1 MSDTRRRKTRVA
13 VLSVVSNSSLVVFK
27 LAVGVITGS
36 VAVISEAVHSGVDLL
51 AAFIALFAVRESG
64 KPADK
69 EHQFGHGKVE
79 SISGAIEAAL
89 IFLAAGW
96 IIYEAVDK
104 LIHPGTI
111 KFLGWGILVMAVSGV
126 VNVVVSSRLFRVGKQ
141 TESLA
146 LLADAWHLRTDV
158 YTSFG
163 VMLGLGLVWLGGRFW
178 PGVNLLWLDPV
189 VAIAVALLIL
199 RAAVRL
205 TLEAMRDL
213 VDSSL
218 PESELK
224 WINTYF
230 LQLRPTVLSF
240 HRIRTRKSGSMRF
253 IDLHV
258 VVDPEMTVEES
269 HKLSHRIADEI
280 KEHFISSSTIV
291 HVEPCDDNC
300 KDECLEN
307 CYKQE

>member
-1 MSDTRRRKTRVA
+1 MSDTHRRKAKVA
-13 VLSVVSNSSLVVFK
+13 LLSVISNSSLVVFK
-27 LAVGVITGS
+27 LVVGVLTGS

-79 SISGAIEAAL
+79 SVSGAIEAAL

-96 IIYEAVDK
+96 IIYEAIDK
-104 LIHPGTI
+104 LIHPEAI
-111 KFLGWGILVMAVSGV
+111 EFLGWGILVMAISGV
-126 VNVVVSSRLFRVGKQ
+126 VNVVVSNRLFRVGKE
-141 TESLA
+141 TESMA

-163 VMLGLGLVWLGGRFW
+163 VMVGLGLVWLGGRFW
-178 PGVNLLWLDPV
+178 PEVSLMWLDPA
-189 VAIAVALLIL
+189 VAIVVALLIL
-199 RAAVRL
+199 RVAIRL
-205 TLEAMRDL
+205 TLEAVRDL

-218 PESELK
+218 PEQELL
-224 WINTYF
+224 WISTYF
-230 LQLRPTVLSF
+230 LELRPTVLSF

-258 VVDPEMTVEES
+258 VVEPSMTIEQS
-269 HKLSHRIADEI
+269 HMLSHRIEDEI
-280 KEHFISSSTIV
+280 KAHFISSSTIV

-300 KDECLEN
+300 KEECLEN